1 MDGNPGFT
9 KQSLDFLK
17 QKVADSKFPVH
28 VSLLM
33 DDISLKENIYFDG
46 RQFHGGT
53 DFGDVGVLGEVPDG
67 PRHAKEAL
75 GMIFKYYL

>member
-1 MDGNPGFT
+1 M
-9 KQSLDFLK
+9 
-17 QKVADSKFPVH
+17 
-28 VSLLM
+28 
-33 DDISLKENIYFDG
+33 DISLKENIYFDG

-67 PRHAKEAL
+67 PHHAKEAL